1 MTYVLS
7 GTHWVSVLSC
17 LSGKKSRTHDIFG
30 MKHKGDKVEEG
41 TGTMTEAKCQGSENK
56 KEERTT
62 NAGRNDRRI
71 KIKCVVLF

>member
-30 MKHKGDKVEEG
+30 MKHKGDKVEKG
-41 TGTMTEAKCQGSENK
+41 TGTMTEAKCQGSET
-56 KEERTT
+56 R
-62 NAGRNDRRI
+62 
-71 KIKCVVLF
+71 